1 MRKSIALL
9 AFLTVL
15 GFAAPRAAVAG
26 PISFTVVGI
35 NDPTVTASI
44 LMNYDP
50 VLALLSFNIT
60 NTSTQYNPALTGFAF
75 NAPTGVT
82 GISNFTSSP
91 AGWSYS
97 FTSNGINTPGQF
109 GFFDAAALTGPNF
122 NGGKPNLGIA
132 IGQTVNF
139 GFTLTGSNL
148 ASLNTASFYNVLSSG
163 QNSQPF
169 IARFQRTGPT
179 GNGSEVAIPGTTP
192 VPEPTSLVL
201 TGIALAGL
209 AAKRRRSKRSA

>member
-1 MRKSIALL
+1 MRKLIALL

-15 GFAAPRAAVAG
+15 GLAAPRAAVAG
-26 PISFTVVGI
+26 PISFTVVGV
-35 NDPTVTASI
+35 NDPTLSASV

-50 VLALLSFNIT
+50 LLALLSFNIT
-60 NTSTQYNPALTGFAF
+60 NTSAEYDPRLTSFAF
-75 NAPTGVT
+75 NAPAGVT

-91 AGWSYS
+91 TGWSYS
-97 FTSNGINTPGQF
+97 FSSNGINTPGQF

-148 ASLNTASFYNVLSSG
+148 ASLSTASFYNVLSSG

-169 IARFQRTGPT
+169 IARFQRVGEF
-179 GNGSEVAIPGTTP
+179 GQGSNVAIPGATP